1 MTTQGQRASPS
12 GYPGVV
18 RQHYPARHAK
28 TNGNRSRRSLASRR
42 RETLDGKVRSG
53 MLWSALNTI
62 ILRVANFC
70 VTALLARTVF
80 GPQAFGIYAVSQVI
94 LNLLLSANEAGVS
107 LAIVRWEGD
116 VRRFV
121 RTVCT
126 LSLASSTALYVIL
139 FAAAPELARS
149 LGSPHAVSMIRII
162 CLCVVIDGL
171 ACVPLALI
179 TRTFAQRSMFLIQAL
194 SFVVVTGVTLWL
206 AFSGLGPIS
215 FAWGSVAGCAVTF
228 IAAVIAAPFLVLPG
242 WNSQYAR
249 KLLRF
254 GLPLAG
260 ASLLLLGVY
269 NIDSIVVGAALGPA
283 ALGLY
288 ALAFN
293 VSSWPVRATSE
304 AIRRVSFASF
314 SRLADSPGSLTSGF
328 ARAIGLAFAV
338 AVPSCVYL
346 GTLAKPLIQLIYG
359 ERWVPAAPVLTLLC
373 ALGLLRVLYEITY
386 DCLAAAGRRSTLL
399 AIQAWW
405 LAALF
410 PVLFAGAHLRGI
422 TGVGIGHV
430 VVAGI
435 LVGPAFIWSLW
446 RCGIRLRT
454 LLAVCARPL
463 LGGIAM
469 IAACEF
475 TLHAIDQPLLEVC
488 AAIAA
493 GAVVYVPV
501 VLPLRNLLRTQP
513 EPQPHEENS

>member
-1 MTTQGQRASPS
+1 MTAQGERVSPPS
-12 GYPGVV
+12 RHPGVV

-28 TNGNRSRRSLASRR
+28 RSRRPPGSGGRQ
-42 RETLDGKVRSG
+42 TLDSKVKSG
-53 MLWSALNTI
+53 VLWSALNTI

-116 VRRFV
+116 IRRFV

-126 LSLASSTALYVIL
+126 LSLASSTALYILL
-139 FAAAPELARS
+139 FATAPALARS
-149 LGSPHAVSMIRII
+149 LGSPQAVGMIRII
-162 CLCVVIDGL
+162 CLGVVIDGL

-179 TRTFAQRSMFLIQAL
+179 TRAFAQRTMFVVQAL
-194 SFVVVTGVTLWL
+194 SFLAATGITLWL

-215 FAWGSVAGCAVTF
+215 FAWGSVAGCMVTF
-228 IAAVIAAPFLVLPG
+228 VAAVIAAPFRVLPG

-314 SRLADSPGSLTSGF
+314 SRIADSPGSLTSGF
-328 ARAIGLAFAV
+328 ARAIGLAVAV

-359 ERWVPAAPVLTLLC
+359 ERWIPAAPVLTLLC
-373 ALGLLRVLYEITY
+373 ALGLLRVLYEISY
-386 DCLAAAGRRSTLL
+386 DCLAAAGRRSSLL
-399 AIQAWW
+399 AIQGWW

-422 TGVGIGHV
+422 VGVGIGHV
-430 VVAGI
+430 AVAGV

-446 RCGIRLRT
+446 RSGIRLRT
-454 LLAVCARPL
+454 VIAVCARPL
-463 LGGIAM
+463 AGGIAM
-469 IAACEF
+469 VAVCEF
-475 TLHAIDQPLLEVC
+475 ALHALGQPLLQVC
-488 AAIAA
+488 AAIVA
-493 GAVVYVPV
+493 GALVYVPIV
-501 VLPLRNLLRTQP
+501 FPVRHLLRAQP
-513 EPQPHEENS
+513 ESKSHEESSI